1 VVDRHL
7 LNIGLESAAV
17 RLRSGG
23 ARMLG
28 DSARWLVVPVML
40 TLSALMAQAAVAGVD
55 YFGRNYPHMAHQV
68 PDRSPLGTFF
78 VVLSVVAL
86 VAALAVAARLT
97 QLLVERFALSHYR
110 RTLRTLTSTDAGALI
125 AGGGLWDALSGVLDS
140 VSAARLIGARP
151 LHIERQLALAAA
163 YMPLLDAGWL
173 SSKAVTTR
181 LYRGGR
187 LWMAHSLPVQ
197 RACQL
202 SGWLLVVFG
211 LPCVI
216 GLSFTQPVLGTLSAT
231 ALALLGIVQVATY
244 AEYCGNLAALCDWF
258 RGELP
263 ARPRIWH

>member
-55 YFGRNYPHMAHQV
+55 YFGKNYPHVAHQV

-86 VAALAVAARLT
+86 VLALTIAARLT

-110 RTLRTLTSTDAGALI
+110 RALRALSSTDAGALI
-125 AGGGLWDALSGVLDS
+125 AGGGLWDALSGVLDNPA
-140 VSAARLIGARP
+140 AARLIGSRP

-163 YMPLLDAGWL
+163 YMPVLDCGWIASARL
-173 SSKAVTTR
+173 PAR

-187 LWMAHSLPVQ
+187 LWMAHSQPVQ
-197 RACQL
+197 RACKL
-202 SGWLLVVFG
+202 SGWLIVVVG

-216 GLSFTQPVLGTLSAT
+216 GLSFTSPLLGTLSAT
-231 ALALLGIVQVATY
+231 ALALLGIIQVATY

-263 ARPRIWH
+263 ARPRILQ